1 MGSYL
6 NRVSINWLSAIS
18 TQRLLGKILICRW
31 LTTSNS
37 LELRQREK
45 TKEQKEIL
53 ELCTPFSTLSRVIFT
68 MRQKQFPKQRQSNR
82 KSRFSTEFTRI
93 IFTDDYTAARFG
105 GHSSPLYPP
114 RRSCN
119 LTILLFL
126 HRCQFYVFHCGA
138 NSVPLPFAPFSTCNK
153 RRKKVDFVTHFMR

>member
-1 MGSYL
+1 
-6 NRVSINWLSAIS
+6 
-18 TQRLLGKILICRW
+18 
-31 LTTSNS
+31 
-37 LELRQREK
+37 
-45 TKEQKEIL
+45 
-53 ELCTPFSTLSRVIFT
+53 

-105 GHSSPLYPP
+105 GHSSPLCSLS
-114 RRSCN
+114 RHCN

-138 NSVPLPFAPFSTCNK
+138 NSVPLPFASFSTCNK
-153 RRKKVDFVTHFMR
+153 RRKSRFCDAFYAITDFKLLYSVKLLQKLIKEEEVKKKREVKRKVSIRQEFKITRSK